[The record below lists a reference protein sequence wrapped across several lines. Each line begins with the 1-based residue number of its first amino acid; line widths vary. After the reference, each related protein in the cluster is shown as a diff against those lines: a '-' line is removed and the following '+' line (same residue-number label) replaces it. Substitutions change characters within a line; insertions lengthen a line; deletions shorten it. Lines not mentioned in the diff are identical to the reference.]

1 MHGKKEDVL
10 PFVAPYLINEP
21 SLLPPLPPDEQDE
34 QGEEEQT
41 PGESFSEVVEVDV
54 LSQHEQDSWIDQED
68 PFEQRHLPTSI
79 EAAPIEE
86 EDIKQAFAQ
95 RVTHIIS
102 NTQATPTPT
111 RPPRRS
117 VQAQAFCFTCPGC
130 RPDPPPGTGWRP
142 VLAQYGQASF
152 SQLAIPHSYPAGADR
167 DSGFNP
173 SRTGRN
179 PAYQ

>member
-34 QGEEEQT
+34 QGEEEQSLS
-41 PGESFSEVVEVDV
+41 ESFSEIVEADT
-54 LSQHEQDSWIDQED
+54 LSQDDQED
-68 PFEQRHLPTSI
+68 PFEQRHLPVSSWLSFLT
-79 EAAPIEE
+79 
-86 EDIKQAFAQ
+86 
-95 RVTHIIS
+95 
-102 NTQATPTPT
+102 
-111 RPPRRS
+111 
-117 VQAQAFCFTCPGC
+117 VQAQAFCFTCPG
-130 RPDPPPGTGWRP
+130 RGPDPALGAGWHP
-142 VLAQYGQASF
+142 VLAQNEQASF

-167 DSGFNP
+167 DSGFNT